1 MTSANTLKKNRAL
14 ASQTL
19 RSADD
24 LVAAG
29 LLTQGQG
36 AAIAPLAERYTV
48 AITPEMTALIDHDD
62 PFDPIAA
69 QFVPDE
75 RETNLLPQELY
86 DPTGDYTFSPLKALV
101 HRHKDRVLLKPTV
114 ACAVY
119 CRFCFRREMVGPN
132 GDSVTQ
138 SDVDEALDYIAAH
151 PEIKEVILTG
161 GDPLML
167 SARRLGALMQRL
179 QTIPHVK
186 WIRFHTRIPVVAPEK
201 ITSEVLNAL
210 RGVKAVLMAVHV
222 NHAREIT
229 TDAGAALARLAAQG
243 VTLMGQS
250 VLLKGVNDDPDTL
263 VNLFETLMANRVKPY
278 YLHHPDL
285 TTGTSHFRL
294 NFERGMELVEAVRKR
309 VSGVCIPHYVVD
321 IPGGAFKVP
330 VSKETVRPIQRQ
342 KGAYLVLDPY
352 GKEHFYNDPL

>member
-1 MTSANTLKKNRAL
+1 MTSANALKKKEVRAV
-14 ASQTL
+14 QTL

-29 LLTQGQG
+29 LMTHAQGT
-36 AAIAPLAERYTV
+36 AIAPLAERYTV
-48 AITPEMTALIDHDD
+48 AITHEMAFLIDRDD

-69 QFVPDE
+69 QFVPDA
-75 RETNLLPQELY
+75 REANLLLQELY
-86 DPTGDYTFSPLKALV
+86 DPTGDYTHSPLKALV
-101 HRHKDRVLLKPTV
+101 HRHKDRVLLKPTT

-138 SDVDEALDYIAAH
+138 SDIDEALDYIAAH
-151 PEIKEVILTG
+151 AEIKEVILTG

-167 SARRLGALMQRL
+167 SANRLSALMQRL
-179 QTIPHVK
+179 QVIPHVK
-186 WIRFHTRIPVVAPEK
+186 WIRFHTRIPVVAPDK
-201 ITSEVLNAL
+201 ITAEVLAAL

-229 TDAGAALARLAAQG
+229 TGAVAALARLAGQG
-243 VTLMGQS
+243 ITLMGQS
-250 VLLKGVNDDPDTL
+250 VLLKGVNDDAETL
-263 VNLFETLMANRVKPY
+263 ANLFESLTANRVKPY

-294 NFERGMELVEAVRKR
+294 SFETGMALMEAVRKR

-330 VSKETVRPIQRQ
+330 VSKETIRPVAGQ

-352 GKEHFYNDPL
+352 GKEHFYHDPV